1 MIRSHTLGISYGNPL
16 SLFPSLGELN
26 SAAFG
31 PIDWAVYQARE
42 YGLRLMIPLVD
53 NFDYYHG
60 GKYTWLRWTGHNLTR
75 ARDEKNPQVQEF
87 YNVSGNVWPE
97 FKKYIHT
104 LLTHVN
110 PHTNLSYAQDATI
123 FAIETGNELCG
134 PVWGDMDVPADWVKE
149 VGKYVKSLAPQKLF
163 VDGTYGVN
171 QTHLNIEEVDIFSN
185 HYYPV
190 SLTKLRKDLELGE

>member
-1 MIRSHTLGISYGNPL
+1 M
-16 SLFPSLGELN
+16 
-26 SAAFG
+26 
-31 PIDWAVYQARE
+31 V
-42 YGLRLMIPLVD
+42 PLVD

-75 ARDEKNPQVQEF
+75 AGDEKNPQVQEF

-171 QTHLNIEEVDIFSN
+171 QTHLNIEEIDIFSN

-190 SLTKLRKDLELGE
+190 SLTKLRKDLELGEWKRLFLLLLARLGSVIPAKNRERDVNEAAHARSRCPYAG